1 MMILV
6 VDDDAGIR
14 DLLVEFL
21 VLHGHIVDSAVNGR
35 HALEL
40 LKVVLK
46 PPELILLD
54 LSMPVL
60 DGWGF
65 LEERSKDRDL
75 LVIPV
80 LVMSATPG
88 ITAKAK
94 AAGAQTVLP
103 KPFSPRDLLPVIDQF
118 ATAA

>member
-1 MMILV
+1 MLLI
-6 VDDDAGIR
+6 VDDDAAIR
-14 DLLVEFL
+14 ELLAQFL
-21 VLHGHIVDSAVNGR
+21 VLNGHIVDTAIHGR

-40 LKVVLK
+40 LKRAVK
-46 PPELILLD
+46 PPKLILLD
-54 LSMPVL
+54 LVMPVL

-65 LEERSKDRDL
+65 LLERSKDPGL
-75 LVIPV
+75 LMIPV

-94 AAGAQTVLP
+94 AAGAHTVLR
-103 KPFSPRDLLPVIDQF
+103 KPFSPKDLLPVIEHF